1 MRISECG
8 MEIPHSEFDIPHLA
22 MFVDS
27 ARVVVKAGDGGRGCV
42 SFRREKGV
50 PRGGP
55 NGGDGGDGGSVYIQA
70 SRSYRT
76 LIDQRY
82 RQLYRAP
89 RGEHGRGKGQHGAT
103 GKDLTIMVPLGTVIR
118 DGDTSGTLADLV
130 EAGQRALVARGGRG
144 GRGNAHFATPTR
156 QAPRFAEPGRPG
168 EVRTLLLDLKLIA
181 DVGLVGLP
189 NAGKS
194 SLLAAFS
201 AARPKIA
208 AYPFTTLTPNLGVVD
223 VPPLGGFV
231 VADIPGLI
239 EGAAQGAGLGI
250 RFLRHIERTRLLVHV
265 VDVSESAGDP
275 AEALATV
282 EGELAAYGSSL
293 MDRPRIAAANKTDL
307 PHDKGLARLQERCA
321 QQHIPLVPVSALTG
335 DGISTLV
342 EEIAAA
348 LRAAQR
354 TARDLAQSPCLR

>member
-1 MRISECG
+1 
-8 MEIPHSEFDIPHLA
+8 
-22 MFVDS
+22 MFVDT
-27 ARVVVKAGDGGRGCV
+27 ARIVVRAGDGGRGCV
-42 SFRREKGV
+42 SFRREKYV

-55 NGGDGGDGGSVYIQA
+55 NGGDGGDGASFYLEA

-76 LIDQRY
+76 LIDQKY
-82 RQLYRAP
+82 QQLYRAE
-89 RGEHGRGKGQHGAT
+89 RGQHGRGKDQHGAS
-103 GKDLTIMVPLGTVIR
+103 GQDLIVKVPLGTVVR
-118 DGDTSGTLADLV
+118 DADTGEILADLV
-130 EAGQRALVARGGRG
+130 EEGQRALVARGGKG
-144 GRGNAHFATPTR
+144 GRGNARFATPTR
-156 QAPRFAEPGRPG
+156 QAPRFADPGRPG
-168 EVRTLLLDLKLIA
+168 EIRTILLELKLIA

-239 EGAAQGAGLGI
+239 EGAAAGAGLGI

-265 VDVSESAGDP
+265 VDVSEAGGDSV
-275 AEALATV
+275 AALTTV
-282 EGELAAYGSSL
+282 EGELAKYNPAL
-293 MDRPRIAAANKTDL
+293 LRLPRIAAGNKIDL
-307 PHDKGLARLQERCA
+307 PHEEGLARLGTLCA
-321 QQHIPLVPVSALTG
+321 SREIPLAPVSALTG
-335 DGISTLV
+335 EGIPGLV
-342 EEIAAA
+342 EEIAAK

-354 TARDLAQSPCLR
+354 TSHDLPQGVASR